1 MKAILKI
8 LACLSLGFTTC
19 GIMEDWNHMVL
30 IMMLF
35 VVYTLAMATG
45 VAIGEG

>member
-1 MKAILKI
+1 MKAILRI
-8 LACLSLGFTTC
+8 LACLSLGLTTF

-30 IMMLF
+30 IMMLI

-45 VAIGEG
+45 VTIGEG